1 MNGYRWISGF
11 HDYQRVCKNMQ
22 MRDVDTIEAFPF
34 QVLELLSLSLVSTEI
49 GAECLGTWVDRESHV
64 YAHCCWLN
72 SCSIAILVN
81 SVCWTILGLL
91 PCVCAALPCMT
102 IQNRNFATFIC
113 HRFVT
118 HLASKLGAPKM
129 EEESDECI
137 FEYKSEPT
145 LA

>member
-102 IQNRNFATFIC
+102 IQNRNSQPL
-113 HRFVT
+113 FVT
-118 HLASKLGAPKM
+118 DLSPTWRQNWGPKQWRRNLM
-129 EEESDECI
+129 NAYLNTQVSQ
-137 FEYKSEPT
+137 
-145 LA
+145 LWL